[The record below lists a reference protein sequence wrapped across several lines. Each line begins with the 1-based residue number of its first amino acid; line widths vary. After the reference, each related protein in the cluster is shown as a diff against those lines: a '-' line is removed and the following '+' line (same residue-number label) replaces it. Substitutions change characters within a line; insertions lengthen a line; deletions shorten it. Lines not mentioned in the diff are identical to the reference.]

1 MLRERW
7 TSSPFSWVSTASART
22 SGGRRLSWGRCAR
35 RRCVAG
41 SPIEAL
47 QHTNRPDSIGT
58 FASYGCIRM
67 LNDDIADLFER
78 VTVGAEVVVTR

>member
-1 MLRERW
+1 VRRW
-7 TSSPFSWVSTASART
+7 IS
-22 SGGRRLSWGRCAR
+22 
-35 RRCVAG
+35 
-41 SPIEAL
+41 IEAL